1 IIHLTF
7 VLSAF
12 VMGYLDRLTKV
23 KH

>member
-12 VMGYLDRLTKV
+12 LMGCLDRLNRH